1 MKILQQFGNNMK
13 LSHSNSNLHD
23 YDLLEN
29 LHSEPSSLRV
39 KNASYYDETASTVN
53 SNSS

>member
-13 LSHSNSNLHD
+13 SPHD

-29 LHSEPSSLRV
+29 LHSEPSSSLNI
-39 KNASYYDETASTVN
+39 KNASYYDETASTMN
-53 SNSS
+53 SNS